1 MSGASNRRGFHA
13 RLKDI
18 TRRYG
23 GAMDRYE
30 RAMQRGHADQA
41 DDAIGDMQAIEQ
53 SIIVIEESRS
63 DR

>member
-1 MSGASNRRGFHA
+1 MSGVSNRRSFHA
-13 RLKDI
+13 TLKDV

-30 RAMQRGHADQA
+30 RAMQRGHVDQA

-53 SIIVIEESRS
+53 SIIVIEKPRR